1 MTDQKGHG
9 RFAPYWMFL
18 GSKCL
23 GLFLVCLLADAD
35 EILLTRGCLP
45 WSPLASV
52 SHRTSRHSFSN
63 LFPIYPVLSIHPLW
77 PGSKRRFLRTF
88 SILVKA
94 LWGALSQL
102 CMQDSALTLWALGPS
117 FISDHT
123 VLFIHLFSVS
133 VSSGDRTHPSVVH
146 LVSLFSVMQDYSL
159 IARLPYRK
167 GQHNPPPG
175 CGCGLML
182 HQHCEHSI
190 VLVWPH
196 AVPGLH
202 CCSLCLWDLGAG
214 DSASLLLVTLR
225 LTYWTS
231 IFGYL

>member
-1 MTDQKGHG
+1 MFGFISGLSPG
-9 RFAPYWMFL
+9 RCWWNHSYQ
-18 GSKCL
+18 G
-23 GLFLVCLLADAD
+23 LLAL
-35 EILLTRGCLP
+35 E
-45 WSPLASV
+45 SPLASV
-52 SHRTSRHSFSN
+52 SHKTSHHSFSN

-77 PGSKRRFLRTF
+77 PGSKRQFLRIF

-102 CMQDSALTLWALGPS
+102 CMQDPALTLWALGPS

-123 VLFIHLFSVS
+123 VLSIHLFFVS

-190 VLVWPH
+190 VLVWAQHEATLLFP
-196 AVPGLH
+196 VLVRPGSWGL
-202 CCSLCLWDLGAG
+202 CFAPLSDPEADILNIYFWVLATSLRMGENLEN
-214 DSASLLLVTLR
+214 R
-225 LTYWTS
+225 
-231 IFGYL
+231 